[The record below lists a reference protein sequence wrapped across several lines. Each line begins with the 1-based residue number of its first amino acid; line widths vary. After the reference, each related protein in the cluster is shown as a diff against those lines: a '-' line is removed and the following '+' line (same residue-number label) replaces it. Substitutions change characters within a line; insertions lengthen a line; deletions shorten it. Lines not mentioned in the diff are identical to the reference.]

1 MEVKNAIQEARNALQ
16 EQIRSAQYL
25 GVELNEQLQLDWE
38 LKLALDGL
46 SVINSEM
53 KTLLN
58 RYCKTD
64 W

>member
-58 RYCKTD
+58 RYCKAD

>member
-1 MEVKNAIQEARNALQ
+1 MKVKTAIQEARNALQ

-25 GVELNEQLQLDWE
+25 EIELNEQLQFDWE
-38 LKLALDGL
+38 LKLALEGL
-46 SVINSEM
+46 SITDSEM

-58 RYCKTD
+58 RYCKID

>member
-25 GVELNEQLQLDWE
+25 GIELDENKQFDWE
-38 LKLALDGL
+38 LKLALDGFSL
-46 SVINSEM
+46 IYSEM

>member
-1 MEVKNAIQEARNALQ
+1 MEVKTAIQEARNALL

-25 GVELNEQLQLDWE
+25 EIELNEQLQFDWE

-53 KTLLN
+53 KTLKN
-58 RYCKTD
+58 RYVSTE

>member
-1 MEVKNAIQEARNALQ
+1 MKVKTAIQEARNALQ

-25 GVELNEQLQLDWE
+25 GIELDENKQFDWE
-38 LKLALDGL
+38 LKLALDGFSL
-46 SVINSEM
+46 IHSEM

>member
-1 MEVKNAIQEARNALQ
+1 MKVKNAIQEARNALQ

-25 GVELNEQLQLDWE
+25 GIELDENKQFDWE

-46 SVINSEM
+46 SVIDSEM

>member
-1 MEVKNAIQEARNALQ
+1 MKVKTAIQEARNALQ

-25 GVELNEQLQLDWE
+25 GIELNEQLQFDWE
-38 LKLALDGL
+38 LKLALNGL
-46 SVINSEM
+46 SVTNSEM

-58 RYCKTD
+58 RYCETE